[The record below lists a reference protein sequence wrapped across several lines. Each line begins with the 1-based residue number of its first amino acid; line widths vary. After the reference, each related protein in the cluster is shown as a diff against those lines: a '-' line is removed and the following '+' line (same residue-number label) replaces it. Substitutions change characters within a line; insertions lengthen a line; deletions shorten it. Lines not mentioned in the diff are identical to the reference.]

1 MEVYVYVYVYVYAH
15 AYVYMCMHVYIYVY
29 ENAPAA
35 GKEHRVVLLST
46 IRRHGTESLGTKD
59 AAC

>member
-1 MEVYVYVYVYVYAH
+1 VYVYVYA
-15 AYVYMCMHVYIYVY
+15 YVCMHGYMYVY

-59 AAC
+59 AAR